1 MGPSVPIES
10 HQWTLTRLALN
21 DDALLMDMTESE
33 EKNLAVSGLDP
44 RSHALVR
51 LGAVLALGASPASYA
66 SIVRLAEGAGAPP
79 EELVGGLVAVAPY
92 IGIARTVS
100 AAPDLALAVGFD
112 VDDVIERDL
121 DRPGGGEASLE
132 VE

>member
-1 MGPSVPIES
+1 
-10 HQWTLTRLALN
+10 LTRLALN

-51 LGAVLALGASPASYA
+51 LGAVLALGGSPASYA
-66 SIVRLAEGAGAPP
+66 SIVRLAEGTGASPD
-79 EELVGGLVAVAPY
+79 ELVGVLVAVAPY

-112 VDDVIERDL
+112 VDDIIERGL
-121 DRPGGGEASLE
+121 DRPGGIGAPLE
-132 VE
+132 TE